1 MNSLYDISNE
11 LREVYYKLENGEGLD
26 LETGEISEDVA
37 NALVMSQQNLQT
49 KAIDIGYVIK
59 SFDDQIDLY
68 EREIK
73 RLTEIK
79 NQMKKR
85 KEWLKSNL
93 TNAMEEFGIFEIKG
107 KTLKL
112 SFRKSE
118 SVEID
123 DIDLLDE
130 RFKTTKVE
138 INPDKTAIK
147 DAIKKGEQVLGARL
161 VENKNLQIR

>member
-1 MNSLYDISNE
+1 MNSLYNISNE
-11 LREVYYKLENGEGLD
+11 LRDVYCKLENGEGLD
-26 LETGEISEDVA
+26 LETGEISEDIA
-37 NALVMSQQNLQT
+37 NALVISQQNLQT

-79 NQMKKR
+79 DQMKKR

-93 TNAMEEFGIFEIKG
+93 SNAMQEFGIIEVKG

-118 SVEID
+118 SIEID
-123 DIDLLDE
+123 NIDLLDE
-130 RFKTTKVE
+130 RFKTTKIEVKA
-138 INPDKTAIK
+138 DKTAIK
-147 DAIKKGEQVLGARL
+147 EAIKKGEQVKGARL
-161 VENKNLQIR
+161 IENQNLQIR